1 MNDSIVKTLGVAFAI
16 CLVCSLVVSS
26 TAVSLRDMQNENK
39 ANDKR
44 TKILQAAGIF
54 NPNDDIKEQFD
65 KLEVKYINFN
75 TGKLLKGTE
84 LNDFLEEHKDDYDQ
98 IAATRKPEYST
109 SLDASQDI
117 AIIKN
122 RENVGKFFVLRDE
135 NNFIDKVILPVRGY
149 GLWGTLFGYISIEND
164 FNTVAGLEFY
174 DHKETPGLGAE
185 VDNPKWKALWPGK
198 QLYKNEIVSLE
209 VIKGKVPSDDQN
221 IAYKVDGL
229 SGATLTSRG
238 VTNMLKYWFS
248 DSGYANLFSE
258 LEYES

>member
-16 CLVCSLVVSS
+16 CLICSLVVSS

-54 NPNDDIKEQFD
+54 NPELDIKEQFYQ
-65 KLEVKYINFN
+65 LEEKYLDFN
-75 TGKLLKGTE
+75 SGKLLRGSDLE
-84 LNDFLEEHKDDYDQ
+84 VFLEEHKGDYDQ

-109 SLDASQDI
+109 SLDSSEDI

-122 RENVGKFFVLRDE
+122 RENVGKFFILRNKD
-135 NNFIDKVILPVRGY
+135 NSIDKIILPVRGY
-149 GLWGTLFGYISIEND
+149 GLWGTLFGYISIEED

-198 QLYKNEIVSLE
+198 QLYKNNIVSLE
-209 VIKGKVPSDDQN
+209 VIKGKVPVDDKN
-221 IAYKVDGL
+221 LNYKVDGL

>member
-16 CLVCSLVVSS
+16 CLICSLVVSS

-54 NPNDDIKEQFD
+54 NPELDIKEQFNQ
-65 KLEVKYINFN
+65 LEEKYLDFN
-75 TGKLLKGTE
+75 SGKLLRGSDLE
-84 LNDFLEEHKDDYDQ
+84 VFLEEHNGDYDQ

-109 SLDASQDI
+109 SLNSSEDI

-122 RENVGKFFVLRDE
+122 RENVGKFFILRNKD
-135 NNFIDKVILPVRGY
+135 NSIDKIILPVRGY
-149 GLWGTLFGYISIEND
+149 GLWGTLFGYISIEED

-198 QLYKNEIVSLE
+198 QLYKNNIVSLE
-209 VIKGKVPSDDQN
+209 VIKGKVPVDDKN
-221 IAYKVDGL
+221 LDYKVDGL